1 MYALDNKSGIKQMP
15 EIPEVFS
22 KEPLWFTEGRD
33 GNAPSYPG
41 AHWFNI
47 IQAELLNVLKEAGI
61 EPDKTDL
68 TQLSKALQVL
78 SGQVESISAL
88 REFEP
93 RRDRQL
99 AYVKGYHAGS
109 TKGGGY
115 FMADLSDNA
124 SADNSGTVIVTAGG
138 KRWKRI
144 DNILL
149 PDDFGASQ
157 SQDNVAFTHGITR
170 IYGANSL
177 ALDYK
182 KETDQFNVPESVVAI
197 GRGALNSAIGAGQTI
212 AIGGNALNQATQSYS
227 NIAIGET
234 ALEKLQS
241 SGSSYY
247 QAANGSRNIAIGG
260 NALQFLKDGTRNVA
274 IGRNTACGLQ
284 SAWDCTAIGSGA
296 LSGENTNGWYK
307 DVEVQVGNSQKEAKI
322 TTVGHNSLLYFNGKF
337 ATALGGQA
345 GLHLKTG
352 DANTLLGYRTGMN
365 LEHDVGWDGFVK
377 TIYGQG
383 DKGLQVPYTK
393 QGNQVTVTIANH
405 RCVVGATAYIKWD
418 SGPAFPQPAHWHAWR
433 QKVVAVTNNTVTFE
447 CPYEGDGNGIATIYW
462 SLSQDKDPNTSRHNT
477 FVGHTSGWHA
487 KHANNNV
494 VVGSLASALAES
506 INNAVVIGFSAAVK
520 ATSINNSV
528 IIGSNAAS
536 QLTDINNRLYIAD
549 VITGDLLSGRV
560 GLHMPLTQ
568 APLADLHLR
577 AKGDSGSGRTT
588 TTNGLL
594 VESSATA
601 SIHLDGR
608 NAGNLD
614 FEQGGVFRGGLRYS
628 YSGKFMT
635 VVMGGASSWRFDED
649 NNFYPVNEGKGTLGL
664 PNKKLKEIHVVT
676 PELDDK
682 SSKTPSTE
690 WVKNLLENNIARNG
704 WQKLPNG
711 LIMQWGVIENIPNRD
726 GATGEVNLPIYADIL
741 NITVG
746 VASSTNQDAVLYV
759 HPIEKGKFSYVKGW
773 TNNGSNTGVYF
784 FWQAL
789 TRP

>member
-1 MYALDNKSGIKQMP
+1 MRNKIERIDSDNGKFK
-15 EIPEVFS
+15 
-22 KEPLWFTEGRD
+22 D
-33 GNAPSYPG
+33 GNPLSGEYGTIVKAKWLNDVQEG
-41 AHWFNI
+41 
-47 IQAELLNVLKEAGI
+47 LLTNQGEILTVLREAGI
-61 EPDKTDL
+61 EVNEADE
-68 TQLSKALQVL
+68 TQLWQALQML
-78 SGQVESISAL
+78 SGQVDSIAAL

-109 TKGGGY
+109 HKGGGR
-115 FMADLSDNA
+115 FVADFSDNQTT
-124 SADNSGTVIVTAGG
+124 DNGGTVIVTAAG
-138 KRWKRI
+138 KRWKRVDDI
-144 DNILL
+144 IL
-149 PDDFGASQ
+149 PHDFGGAELR
-157 SQDNVAFTHGITR
+157 DDVAFTHGVTR

-197 GRGALNSAIGAGQTI
+197 GRGALANATGAGQTI
-212 AIGGNALNQATQSYS
+212 AIGGNALNQAEQSYS
-227 NIAIGET
+227 NIAIGEV

-274 IGRNTACGLQ
+274 IGRNAACGLQ
-284 SAWDCTAIGSGA
+284 SAWDCTALGSGA

-322 TTVGHNSLLYFNGKF
+322 TTVGHNTLLYYNGKF

-345 GLHLKTG
+345 GVNLKTG

-365 LEHDVGWDGFVK
+365 LEHDVGWDGFIK

-418 SGPAFPQPAHWHAWR
+418 SGPAFPKPAHWHAWR
-433 QKVVAVTNNTVTFE
+433 QKVVAVTSNTVTIE
-447 CPYEGDGNGIATIYW
+447 CPYEGDGNGKATIYW

-477 FVGHTSGWHA
+477 FVGHTSAWQA

-506 INNAVVIGFSAAVK
+506 INNAVVIGFNAGVK

-528 IIGSNAAS
+528 IIGSNASS
-536 QLTDINNRLYIAD
+536 QLPDINNRLSIAD
-549 VITGDLLSGRV
+549 VITGDMLAGRI

-577 AKGDSGSGRTT
+577 AKNDGGSGRTT

-601 SIHLDGR
+601 SIHLDGQ

-614 FEQGGVFRGGLRYS
+614 FEQGGVFKGGLRYS
-628 YSGKFMT
+628 YSGNFMT
-635 VVMGGASSWRFDED
+635 VVMGGASSWRFDEEH
-649 NNFYPVNEGKGTLGL
+649 NFYPVDEGKGTLGL
-664 PNKKLKEIHVVT
+664 PDKKLNEIHLVT
-676 PELDDK
+676 PNKDEDGDK
-682 SSKTPSTE
+682 AVTAKWFKSQFSQ
-690 WVKNLLENNIARNG
+690 NLKANNG
-704 WQKLPNG
+704 WAINPSG
-711 LIMQWGVIENIPNRD
+711 EIEQWGVVEFGVGHSVVSVNFPIAFNECFFVIPIDVTN
-726 GATGEVNLPIYADIL
+726 AN
-741 NITVG
+741 G
-746 VASSTNQDAVLYV
+746 VEALSVRNV
-759 HPIEKGKFSYVKGW
+759 
-773 TNNGSNTGVYF
+773 SNTGAEIVAGRYAGTIRWF
-784 FWQAL
+784 AKG
-789 TRP
+789 R